1 MNNQKISDLFNDL
14 EHNLIIFA
22 VTKSINEEKELRPLN
37 IQKDPYNKFFKYQY
51 SMKDNY
57 YRPFN
62 NFSHIENCLKQIG
75 KKFESFGGKLV
86 FVIFN
91 EYFFGK
97 KILTKVDFNKLCKLL
112 LLIADQNPNIH
123 LFFFIN
129 IFMEEEKVNK
139 NEMEVYKERYNINE
153 FNFRTSEQLIAYKSD
168 KKWFS
173 NSTFIVYKGDPI
185 IKYSKSSFSNEDYN
199 FNYKFG
205 FGNLEIIQ
213 ENDIS
218 KKISESIDIFICMDI
233 TIRSYYNFINRNDF
247 SFCGDKFEANRI
259 KEFQNLL
266 QKYKNK
272 SGKKKKIFIIQSNSI
287 ELSSN
292 LDNFDE
298 NSIIIQVDPKVAF
311 VSKIVFSDF
320 FKEILLNTD
329 NIHKIKKELISN
341 TQFDNEGKK
350 KLVLFLDDLN
360 YFNFKKKLY
369 SLNSMA
375 ISKNIS
381 SIMNFA
387 IEDEFFLMK
396 AYVFQLES
404 LKDNL
409 AKK

>member
-1 MNNQKISDLFNDL
+1 
-14 EHNLIIFA
+14 
-22 VTKSINEEKELRPLN
+22 
-37 IQKDPYNKFFKYQY
+37 
-51 SMKDNY
+51 
-57 YRPFN
+57 
-62 NFSHIENCLKQIG
+62 
-75 KKFESFGGKLV
+75 
-86 FVIFN
+86 
-91 EYFFGK
+91 
-97 KILTKVDFNKLCKLL
+97 
-112 LLIADQNPNIH
+112 
-123 LFFFIN
+123 
-129 IFMEEEKVNK
+129 
-139 NEMEVYKERYNINE
+139 
-153 FNFRTSEQLIAYKSD
+153 
-168 KKWFS
+168 
-173 NSTFIVYKGDPI
+173 
-185 IKYSKSSFSNEDYN
+185 
-199 FNYKFG
+199 
-205 FGNLEIIQ
+205 
-213 ENDIS
+213 
-218 KKISESIDIFICMDI
+218 MDI

-266 QKYKNK
+266 QKYKNE

-387 IEDEFFLMK
+387 IEDKFFLMK